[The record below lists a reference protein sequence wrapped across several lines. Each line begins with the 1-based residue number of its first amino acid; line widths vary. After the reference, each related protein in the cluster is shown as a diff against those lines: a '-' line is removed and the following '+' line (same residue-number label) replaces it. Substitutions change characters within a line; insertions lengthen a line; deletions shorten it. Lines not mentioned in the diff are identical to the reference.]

1 MTCNDDTLMKPQI
14 EEGIV
19 DLRWMS
25 AQELDLAVANS
36 YASIKFVIEA
46 YKEAIAQPT
55 ATLKS

>member
-1 MTCNDDTLMKPQI
+1 MTCHDDTLMKPQI